1 LNEYEIELSPSLI
14 TVSHWVSVWVCH
26 WTISITLTNMD
37 MSIASNNSVG
47 VSIAYSKISSS

>member
-1 LNEYEIELSPSLI
+1 
-14 TVSHWVSVWVCH
+14 
-26 WTISITLTNMD
+26 MD